1 MFVLM
6 VELEAASGQ
15 AEALAQV
22 LRELVGIAADES
34 GVHFYAVQRDRAD
47 AARFVLC
54 EFYADEAAWQAHL
67 VYPPVRERLA
77 LFDGLLAAPPRI
89 VQCDALAATTPHL

>member
-22 LRELVGIAADES
+22 LRELVGIAADEP
-34 GVHFYAVQRDRAD
+34 GVHFYAVQRDRAN
-47 AARFVLC
+47 AAHFLLC
-54 EFYADEAAWQAHL
+54 EFYADESAWQAHL
-67 VYPPVRERLA
+67 AHPLVYSRLA
-77 LFDGLLAAPPRI
+77 LFEGFLATPPRI
-89 VQCDALAATTPHL
+89 VQCDVFATTPMR